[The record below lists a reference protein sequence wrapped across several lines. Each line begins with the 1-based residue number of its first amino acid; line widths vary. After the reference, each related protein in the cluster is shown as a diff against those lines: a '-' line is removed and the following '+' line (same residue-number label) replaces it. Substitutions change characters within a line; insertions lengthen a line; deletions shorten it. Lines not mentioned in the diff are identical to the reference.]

1 MKIWSYFDFLQIK
14 GFGFKDAWFQ
24 AGRPKPVKTCRF
36 DTHIDYVYA
45 NNKLL
50 SKYNLEE
57 VVHIDDN
64 ASDHNMVKATF
75 TKRKEI

>member
-1 MKIWSYFDFLQIK
+1 M
-14 GFGFKDAWFQ
+14 
-24 AGRPKPVKTCRF
+24 KTCRF

-57 VVHIDDN
+57 VVHIDDD

-75 TKRKEI
+75 TKIKEI